1 MTDTDEATLAAV
13 QQRLAEA
20 RDALDDLPPRPAV
33 TAVLARARR
42 RRAGRRLAAASA
54 SVTAASL
61 AVTLA
66 YSAQNQQ
73 PPGQAHLPAQA
84 GGPAHARG
92 LAPVHVHL
100 AASWSVDTNADGT
113 VTFRMRDTAD
123 PHRLQHALRQA
134 GVPAQ
139 VHWGQICLAPGRH
152 ALSVKGIMTRP
163 GGHTGPKLQSV
174 ITADGGGSKLMGI
187 SWTVSPARIPAGAHF
202 VISAVPPGK
211 VTAGHI
217 QAAWQLVPGGA
228 PVHCTS
234 TPPARPA

>member
-54 SVTAASL
+54 SVAAASL
-61 AVTLA
+61 AVTVA

-73 PPGQAHLPAQA
+73 PPGQAHLPGQA

-152 ALSVKGIMTRP
+152 ALSVKGIMTGP

-187 SWTVSPARIPAGAHF
+187 SWTVNPARIPAGAHF
-202 VISAVPPGK
+202 VISAVPAAAAAP
-211 VTAGHI
+211 GHI
-217 QAAWQLVPGGA
+217 RVAWEFVPVSA
-228 PVHCTS
+228 PVNCTA
-234 TPPARPA
+234 TPPPLDG

>member
-1 MTDTDEATLAAV
+1 
-13 QQRLAEA
+13 
-20 RDALDDLPPRPAV
+20 
-33 TAVLARARR
+33 
-42 RRAGRRLAAASA
+42 
-54 SVTAASL
+54 
-61 AVTLA
+61 
-66 YSAQNQQ
+66 
-73 PPGQAHLPAQA
+73 
-84 GGPAHARG
+84 
-92 LAPVHVHL
+92 
-100 AASWSVDTNADGT
+100 VDTNADGT

-187 SWTVSPARIPAGAHF
+187 SWTVNPARIPAGAHF